1 MYKVDLNSDIGESFG
16 VYELGMDMEVMKYIT
31 TANVAC
37 GWHAGD
43 PIVMM
48 TTVESAV
55 RNNVAIGAH
64 PGFPDLMGFGRR
76 NMVISPE
83 EARSYITYQLGALW
97 AFAKAQG
104 VEVQHVKPHGAL
116 YNMAAKD
123 SALADAIAEAIYNL
137 DKNIILVGLANSKL
151 TEAGEKKGLKVAHEV
166 FADRA
171 YNPDGS
177 LVARNI
183 PGAVLHDTD
192 MAVSRVVRMIKE
204 GKVESITG
212 EDVEIK
218 AHTICVHGDN
228 QHALDF
234 VDKIRQTLL
243 KEDIKVESM
252 KNFI

>member
-1 MYKVDLNSDIGESFG
+1 MYRVDLNSDIGESYG
-16 VYELGMDMEVMKYIT
+16 VYKLGMDKEVIKYIT
-31 TANVAC
+31 SANIAC

-43 PIVMM
+43 PIVMEQ
-48 TTVESAV
+48 TVKAAAE
-55 RNNVAIGAH
+55 NNVAIGVH
-64 PGFPDLMGFGRR
+64 PGFPDLIGFGRR
-76 NMVISPE
+76 NMMITAE
-83 EARSYITYQLGALW
+83 EAKAYTTYQIGALW
-97 AFAKAQG
+97 AFAKARG

-123 SALADAIAEAIYNL
+123 PVLAGAIVEAICQV
-137 DKNIILVGLANSKL
+137 DKNMILVGLANSKL
-151 TEAGEKKGLKVAHEV
+151 TEAGEEKGLKVAHEV

-177 LVARNI
+177 LVSRST
-183 PGAVLHDTD
+183 PGAVIHDTD
-192 MAVSRVVRMIKE
+192 MAVERVIRMVKE
-204 GKVESITG
+204 GKVEAITG

-234 VDKIRQTLL
+234 VNKIRKALL
-243 KEDIKVESM
+243 KEAIGVESM